1 MPRQRQRRRPQPP
14 PPPPPNRKPANSVP
28 PAQSNALTEALW
40 EQLRE
45 HRCNGFRFQRQAAVF
60 GGVAEFYCAAARLV
74 VEVVGRSRRVAS
86 GADALNNQALTD
98 AGLRILRVP
107 AGVVARDPRTAAR
120 LVADALMESGHAPG
134 TLTNSRYHF
143 GPGPVGDRR

>member
-1 MPRQRQRRRPQPP
+1 MPHQGPRRSPQST
-14 PPPPPNRKPANSVP
+14 RKPDSGVP
-28 PAQSNALTEALW
+28 PGQSNALTEALW

-45 HRCNGFRFQRQAAVF
+45 HRCDGFRFQRQATIL

-74 VEVVGRSRRVAS
+74 VQVVGRSRRVAS

-134 TLTNSRYHF
+134 PPGTSRYHF
-143 GPGPVGDRR
+143 GPGPVGDAW